1 MSDYK
6 YKIGITQGDTNGIG
20 WEVIIKAL
28 SHPSVVELF
37 TPVVYGARHIAE
49 HYMHKLEDVEPLQ
62 FFYCNSA
69 AEARRGRINLVECG
83 ADTDKLLSCHGKQ
96 TGLLHQ
102 ISRRGCQN
110 LRRKQHSFVCNAAN
124 KFSSSAIFT

>member
-28 SHPSVVELF
+28 SHPSLVELF

-83 ADTDKLLSCHGKQ
+83 AKDTQANSPTCTFGSRVVAIRRSSLSK
-96 TGLLHQ
+96 
-102 ISRRGCQN
+102 
-110 LRRKQHSFVCNAAN
+110 
-124 KFSSSAIFT
+124 